1 MAYFRVV
8 KEVELMILKNKRL
21 FLFFIIFLFTI
32 NGGLGAEETDGF
44 GITLKWLNK
53 TLVDGDWNFD
63 VDEISFGILALKS
76 KNYNIKDGVDRLL
89 ELKGSDGSFGGSV
102 QDTALAIIA
111 LDKAGK
117 RDEVKDSI
125 AWLLDKQEKANTGGD
140 WLLQIIATN
149 DGECDVSLSDF
160 SPVTF
165 FVNASGVNCDYD
177 GNGDNFGSWIDLEDC
192 AGFSIGENETLELN
206 CNNLGR
212 FDASLIFRFA
222 NNYYILSDKVS
233 QQRKSSLVIE
243 NTFYGNYDDTLYAT
257 WALSEVGRLSSVYT
271 LPYLSTNF
279 REDII
284 LDRAILSLITEKQG
298 YINYLRNVQNNNTG
312 SFERS
317 VYVTSFAILA
327 LKREGGSQS
336 FVNNAIEW
344 LKNDRILS
352 VSSLNYGSFDG
363 SVRDTG
369 VALYAIFAPSGRAGG
384 RIGDGSD
391 AGSAYCGDLIVNGK
405 EQCDAKY
412 AANGTLIDGDESNC
426 KGNTR
431 CVGAG
436 LVYECTCR
444 VPVECTRNLDCAS
457 DEECSGGNCVKK
469 INETLTPGVECTS
482 DFDCDTTLGEYCDGS
497 GDCVVREDFCLDDS
511 YCLEKQKCDI
521 KTNTCAQKKGSY
533 WWIITII
540 VLVVA
545 GVVVFVL
552 SRKKG
557 GFRLKTKIEEPRK
570 PISPLLERPQ
580 VSVPRARG
588 PVMAPPPRNY
598 HDEHL
603 EKELD
608 RSISRARE
616 LLKKKDKE

>member
-1 MAYFRVV
+1 
-8 KEVELMILKNKRL
+8 MILKNKRI
-21 FLFFIIFLFTI
+21 FLFFIIFLFTFKVCFA
-32 NGGLGAEETDGF
+32 AEDTDGF

-53 TLVDGDWNFD
+53 TLLESDWNFD
-63 VDEISFGILALKS
+63 VDEISFGMLALKS
-76 KNYNIKDGVDRLL
+76 KNYDIKDGVNKLL
-89 ELKGSDGSFGGSV
+89 ELKRSDGSFGGNV

-117 RDEVKDSI
+117 RAEIKDSI
-125 AWLLDKQEKANTGGD
+125 SWLLDKQEKANTGGD

-149 DGECDVSLSDF
+149 DGECDVLVSDF

-222 NNYYILSDKVS
+222 NKYYILSDKVS
-233 QQRKSSLVIE
+233 QQRKSSLIIE

-257 WALSEVGRLSSVYT
+257 WALSEVGRLSQVYT

-279 REDII
+279 RENII
-284 LDRAILSLITEKQG
+284 LDRAILYLITQKQG

-312 SFERS
+312 SFDRS
-317 VYVTSFAILA
+317 VYVTSFAIIS
-327 LKREGGSQS
+327 LKKDGGSQS
-336 FVNNAIEW
+336 FVSNAIEW

-352 VSSLNYGSFDG
+352 VSSQNYGSFDG
-363 SVRDTG
+363 SVRDTA
-369 VALYAIFAPSGRAGG
+369 VALYAIYAPSGRAGG
-384 RIGDGSD
+384 GGGTITDS
-391 AGSAYCGDLIVNGK
+391 GSAYCGDLIVNGN

-412 AANGTLIDGDESNC
+412 TTNGTLIDGDVGNC
-426 KGNTR
+426 KGNTK
-431 CVGAG
+431 CVAAG
-436 LVYECTCR
+436 LVGECTCK

-457 DEECSGGNCVKK
+457 GEECSGGNCLKK
-469 INETLTPGVECTS
+469 INETLVPEVECTS
-482 DFDCDTTLGEYCDGS
+482 DLDCDTLLGEYCDS
-497 GDCVVREDFCLDDS
+497 TGDCIIREGFCLDDS
-511 YCLEKQKCDI
+511 YCLEKESCDT
-521 KTNTCAQKKGSY
+521 KTNTCVEKKNSY

-540 VLVVA
+540 VLLIA
-545 GVVVFVL
+545 GAVVFVL
-552 SRKKG
+552 SKKKG
-557 GFRLKTKIEEPRK
+557 GFKLKKKIEEPK
-570 PISPLLERPQ
+570 KQISPLLERPQ
-580 VSVPRARG
+580 VNTPRMRG
-588 PVMAPPPRNY
+588 PVISPPPRNY

-608 RSISRARE
+608 RSISKARE